1 MGKAGHREVVGLRS
15 DVGASVGVGV
25 PLLLLPSEGEEDESD
40 SKEAAAKEIAE
51 GSEIGNR
58 CAVWVGASTPE
69 EGNKNPA
76 NVKKETNL
84 KSVKMG
90 RKDLNC
96 ELFKSAGI

>member
-1 MGKAGHREVVGLRS
+1 MRGDVGVPDVVG
-15 DVGASVGVGV
+15 G

-40 SKEAAAKEIAE
+40 SKEAAAKEIAK
-51 GSEIGNR
+51 GSEIGNCR
-58 CAVWVGASTPE
+58 AVRVGASTPE
-69 EGNKNPA
+69 EGNKDPA

-96 ELFKSAGI
+96 ELFKSAGF